1 MKVYVAMGYPCENS
15 SPADPVLIGLYTTK
29 AKAITAAKQY
39 CSAIA
44 YDKGYAPKKRSN
56 CTIAE
61 DAEVGLTEVGLHINT
76 ILYGYKNSTLD
87 LRVSVYAEEVV

>member
-1 MKVYVAMGYPCENS
+1 MKVHVAMGYLCENS

-44 YDKGYAPKKRSN
+44 YDKGYAAKKRSN
-56 CTIAE
+56 CTITE
-61 DAEVGLTEVGLHINT
+61 DAEIGLTEVGLHINS
-76 ILYGYKNSTLD
+76 IMHGYKNSTLD